1 MVISY
6 TASDCSL
13 HALERLNQ
21 NFEEDLIETIQMHV
35 NENTSGC
42 IGCGKCWKKQKCVFE
57 EDGVNEALDKMK
69 VCDAVIVL
77 SDLYYGHV
85 HRALSDFMRRTVNC
99 GSLILNNLP
108 CAFIP
113 CAGKRK
119 HEEAVKEIESFF
131 RYADMLVIAAKHDH
145 AISGDVDQ
153 DNHVIDSLCAR
164 IRWLMQCAE
173 AAREAEIEKPRDL
186 YKRELDYIR

>member
-6 TASDCSL
+6 SATECSQR
-13 HALERLNQ
+13 ALERISQ
-21 NFEEDLIETIQMHV
+21 NFGKDQIETIDV
-35 NENTSGC
+35 RVREDTSGC

-69 VCDAVIVL
+69 ECDAVIVL

-85 HRALSDFMRRTVNC
+85 HRALLDFMRRTVNC
-99 GSLILNNLP
+99 GSLMLNNLP

-131 RYADMLVIAAKHDH
+131 RYADMLVLTAKHDH
-145 AISGDVDQ
+145 AVSGDEEK

-164 IRWLMQCAE
+164 IRWLLQCAE
-173 AAREAEIEKPRDL
+173 AACKAEIEKPQDL
-186 YKRELDYIR
+186 YERELDYIR